1 MGKIKTIH
9 DIKRNL
15 VTQKCVG
22 AIDIGEVKIK
32 IEEHFK
38 VSPTKNILWD
48 LTEADL
54 TGLASEQIRKLA
66 LQIAAVKPES
76 KSALLVN
83 SALSLGLANM
93 FATYMDLEF
102 PNVLLR
108 VFVNQEEALSFVSDG

>member
-1 MGKIKTIH
+1 MEKIKTIH
-9 DIKRNL
+9 DKKRNL
-15 VTQKCVG
+15 VMQKCVG

-32 IEEHFK
+32 IEEHFR

-54 TGLASEQIRKLA
+54 TGLTSEQIRTLA
-66 LQIAAVKPES
+66 LQIAAVKPQS

-93 FATYMDLEF
+93 FAAYMDSGF
-102 PNVLLR
+102 PNVRLR